1 MERVLSI
8 AAIVVT
14 FYILI
19 PGIGAFVV
27 RGRWRSF
34 RRRMIQASLFPTA
47 GYVQVR
53 PEESGSGY
61 LGTFRCFATLE
72 AIQGDDTVWVRAGR
86 VSFGVRMQ
94 GVTVYMLPSGLIPGS
109 GTPNTENLPDEMPAM
124 VPWAKVGSLP
134 EGTRMFVA
142 GPLYRSE
149 TKAVFRSDGAAFLTV
164 VIYDGAEETVLQRSI
179 WGGRQRNEYWNR
191 LTPVSLAA
199 GSFSLIILASVY
211 VASPWLRSAAIL
223 AVLGSMI
230 PVLPLGPP
238 GVVLFFLYRRLWQEA
253 RYLRAERDL
262 LRFPLRFSSTENE
275 PVLLP
280 NGERY
285 LRFSVPADQKDEL
298 MQRGALYRSAKVVR
312 KAPDSLTCFCVLN
325 GDGQPKPPDDPLIE
339 FILIPGDP
347 EEISRR
353 CQGRARRLEIVSLS
367 AFSAGL
373 LTNLYI
379 ALLIVNA
386 VVR

>member
-1 MERVLSI
+1 MERVLFI
-8 AAIVVT
+8 AAIVIA
-14 FYILI
+14 FYALI

-27 RGRWRSF
+27 RARWRSF
-34 RRRMIQASLFPTA
+34 RRRMVQASLCPTA

-53 PEESGSGY
+53 AEESGSGY

-86 VSFGVRMQ
+86 VSFGVRMA
-94 GVTVYMLPSGLIPGS
+94 GVSVYMLPSGLLPGS
-109 GTPNTENLPDEMPAM
+109 GTPDPENLPDEMPAI

-149 TKAVFRSDGAAFLTV
+149 SKAVFRSDGAASLTV

-223 AVLGSMI
+223 AVLGSLI

-262 LRFPLRFSSTENE
+262 LRLPLRFSPAENE
-275 PVLLP
+275 PVQLP
-280 NGERY
+280 DGERY
-285 LRFSVPADQKDEL
+285 LRFTVPAEQKREL
-298 MQRGALYRSAKVVR
+298 MQRGSLYRSARVVR
-312 KAPDSLTCFCVLN
+312 RVPDSLTCFCVLN
-325 GDGQPKPPDDPLIE
+325 EEGRPGRPDDPLME
-339 FILIPGDP
+339 FVLIPGDP
-347 EEISRR
+347 ENISRR
-353 CQGRARRLEIVSLS
+353 CQGRARKLEIVSLS
-367 AFSAGL
+367 AFSVGL
-373 LTNLYI
+373 LMNLYI
-379 ALLIVNA
+379 ALLVVNA
-386 VVR
+386 VIR